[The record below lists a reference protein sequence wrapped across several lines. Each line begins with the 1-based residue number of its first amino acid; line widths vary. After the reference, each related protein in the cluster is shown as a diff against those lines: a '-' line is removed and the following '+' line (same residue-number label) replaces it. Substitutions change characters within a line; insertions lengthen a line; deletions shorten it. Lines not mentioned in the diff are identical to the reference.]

1 MKLIDNWQQVAK
13 ESWSIHATATA
24 FFLLGFS
31 ELLYHIFDRVIVH
44 PIILGWSII
53 GILAWGCV
61 GRLIKQHMD
70 KSVARWR
77 RYRFSLFV
85 FALVA
90 VVTLANS
97 ALAMGDPIQRK
108 APTIGAPERPGSA
121 EIEGVPYPDDVFY
134 AVAVPFVAK
143 WEGKRNAAYQDIVG
157 VWTICYGHTA
167 GVSPEDRMTDEECLA
182 LLREDIRSYRVNLHQ
197 FFTDETQRYR
207 LTPERDTAF
216 TSLAINVGWSGA
228 GKSTA
233 VRRLNA
239 GDIRGACKALT
250 WWNKAGGRVVVGL
263 VNRRSNECELCLAG
277 VA

>member
-13 ESWSIHATATA
+13 ESWSIHAAATA
-24 FFLLGFS
+24 LLLFLTSEALFLFTERQVIHPIVLGYTLLG
-31 ELLYHIFDRVIVH
+31 LLV
-44 PIILGWSII
+44 
-53 GILAWGCV
+53 WGCL
-61 GRLIKQHMD
+61 GRLVKQPLD
-70 KSVARWR
+70 KRVARWR

-85 FALVA
+85 FAAVA
-90 VVTLANS
+90 VVTFANS
-97 ALAMGDPIQRK
+97 ALAMGDPIQK
-108 APTIGAPERPGSA
+108 EVPTTGAPERPGSA
-121 EIEGVPYPDDVFY
+121 EIEGLPYPDDVFY

-167 GVSPEDRMTDEECLA
+167 GVSPGDRMTDEECLA

>member
-77 RYRFSLFV
+77 RYRFSIAAIIGV
-85 FALVA
+85 LVINA
-90 VVTLANS
+90 ANS
-97 ALAMGDPIQRK
+97 AFAMGDFPEPRK
-108 APTIGAPERPGSA
+108 TEVSA
-121 EIEGVPYPDDVFY
+121 EISGVPYSDEAFY
-134 AVAVPFVAK
+134 DVAVDLIAK
-143 WEGKRNAAYQDIVG
+143 WEGKRNAAYQDVIG
-157 VWTICYGHTA
+157 VWTICYGHTH
-167 GVSPEDRMTDEECLA
+167 GVRPGDYMTDEECRA
-182 LLREDIRSYRVNLHQ
+182 LLRKDIRSYRLGLHRY
-197 FFTDETQRYR
+197 FTDETQARR
-207 LTPERDTAF
+207 LTPDRDAAF
-216 TSLAINVGWSGA
+216 TSLAINIGYAGA

-233 VRRLNA
+233 TRRLNA
-239 GDIRGACKALT
+239 GNVPGACVAAT
-250 WWNKAGGRVVVGL
+250 WYNKAGGRVWVGL
-263 VNRRSNECELCLAG
+263 ERRRADEYRHCMKGLA
-277 VA
+277 A